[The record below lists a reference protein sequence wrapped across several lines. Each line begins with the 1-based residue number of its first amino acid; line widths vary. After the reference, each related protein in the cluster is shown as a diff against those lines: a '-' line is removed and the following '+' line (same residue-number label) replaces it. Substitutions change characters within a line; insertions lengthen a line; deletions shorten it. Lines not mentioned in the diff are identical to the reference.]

1 MSTNLGTNRTA
12 LALLALTALA
22 AWDPRPAA
30 AENRPWCFQDTGKS
44 ATSCSF
50 ISFEQCMETARGLGG
65 SCKQNPSYPQN
76 GERGPAYG
84 ARAQGERGKWR

>member
-1 MSTNLGTNRTA
+1 MSANRTA

-22 AWDPRPAA
+22 AFDLRPAA

-50 ISFEQCMETARGLGG
+50 ASFEQCMETARGLGG
-65 SCKQNPSYPQN
+65 SCKQNPSYSQT

-84 ARAQGERGKWR
+84 ARAQSERGRWK